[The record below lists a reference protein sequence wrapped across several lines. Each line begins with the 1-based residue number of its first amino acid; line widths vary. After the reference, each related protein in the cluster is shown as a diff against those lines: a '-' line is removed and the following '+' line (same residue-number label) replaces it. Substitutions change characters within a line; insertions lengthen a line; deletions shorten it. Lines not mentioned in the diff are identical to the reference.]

1 MYCYIRDAPRLACVK
16 PVASVHPEPGS
27 NSSLLYLLFLCSVFI
42 TDIPFIGTEDLPAS
56 SDALIYRVVELTIY
70 LALVLRTVCTVLSMF
85 SVFSPQPV
93 FKPKAVA
100 KLLPFSEL
108 TKFFQEKNQKIFIF
122 SLFSASHPAFF
133 CNYPLIHQ

>member
-100 KLLPFSEL
+100 KLLPFFEL
-108 TKFFQEKNQKIFIF
+108 TKFFQKKIKKF
-122 SLFSASHPAFF
+122 LFFPFF
-133 CNYPLIHQ
+133 PLLTRLFFVTIP